1 MVDEKKCEEIGRI
14 SKPLLK
20 IQPGKK
26 WYALKDST
34 LKERARGQ
42 NPRILLEL
50 NVAWNVVS
58 ILKLSKIKKLFN
70 YLQLRNSYY
79 WINFFFRLKV
89 QFAP

>member
-1 MVDEKKCEEIGRI
+1 MVDEKKCEEIGKI

-20 IQPGKK
+20 IQRGKK

-34 LKERARGQ
+34 LKERAKGQ

-58 ILKLSKIKKLFN
+58 ILKLAKFIELYRYILN
-70 YLQLRNSYY
+70 
-79 WINFFFRLKV
+79 NFLLV
-89 QFAP
+89 NCLD

>member
-1 MVDEKKCEEIGRI
+1 MEVIVVDEKKCEEIGKI

-34 LKERARGQ
+34 LKERAKGQ

-50 NVAWNVVS
+50 KVAWNVVS
-58 ILKLSKIKKLFN
+58 ILELAKFISIAIF
-70 YLQLRNSYY
+70 YLILY
-79 WINFFFRLKV
+79 WSTY
-89 QFAP
+89 

>member
-1 MVDEKKCEEIGRI
+1 MEVIVVDEKKCEEIGKI

-34 LKERARGQ
+34 LKERAKGQ

-58 ILKLSKIKKLFN
+58 ILKLAKFIEL
-70 YLQLRNSYY
+70 YRYILY
-79 WINFFFRLKV
+79 NFLLV
-89 QFAP
+89 NCLD